1 LKIPGA
7 LKESCLSATIYC
19 IYPYYIVKM
28 TDSNSSTSNSNATVY
43 DCKGTIQDAF
53 ELLYK
58 IEQSNKGVAAAAKR
72 KAYKGA
78 LDKLAEISAITSE
91 EDLLPFR
98 GKAKDGGSIYQRA
111 LEILTTG
118 TCAVLEEA
126 YAAENKDV
134 WAAYDIFME
143 LHGVGPSMAY
153 ELASMGLRTIEDLK
167 KAVADGTITLNRTQS
182 IGLKYHDK
190 ITERIPREEMEE
202 HEAILKKVAAD
213 AGCPQ
218 CDIVGSYRRGRPNSG
233 DIDMLLCT
241 KDSKMMDTMVEILTK
256 GYYIREKLAHG
267 AHKFMGICRL
277 GKLPFRRLDIL
288 LTPPEEYGY
297 ALLHFTGSDKFN
309 IKVRQ
314 HAITLGY
321 SLNEHRLMAIDGHK
335 PLHAVSPKGETTEHT
350 LSIIPENSKSAKNAS
365 PKIRSKPVPDLRTEA
380 EILAFLGIKFVEP
393 KDRET
398 IEALTLVA

>member
-1 LKIPGA
+1 
-7 LKESCLSATIYC
+7 
-19 IYPYYIVKM
+19 
-28 TDSNSSTSNSNATVY
+28 
-43 DCKGTIQDAF
+43 
-53 ELLYK
+53 
-58 IEQSNKGVAAAAKR
+58 
-72 KAYKGA
+72 
-78 LDKLAEISAITSE
+78 
-91 EDLLPFR
+91 
-98 GKAKDGGSIYQRA
+98 
-111 LEILTTG
+111 
-118 TCAVLEEA
+118 
-126 YAAENKDV
+126 
-134 WAAYDIFME
+134 
-143 LHGVGPSMAY
+143 
-153 ELASMGLRTIEDLK
+153 
-167 KAVADGTITLNRTQS
+167 
-182 IGLKYHDK
+182 
-190 ITERIPREEMEE
+190 MEE

-297 ALLHFTGSDKFN
+297 ALLHFTGSDTFN

-314 HAITLGY
+314 HAITLGF
-321 SLNEHRLMAIDGHK
+321 SLNEL
-335 PLHAVSPKGETTEHT
+335 T
-350 LSIIPENSKSAKNAS
+350 LSILPENSKSANNAS

>member
-1 LKIPGA
+1 
-7 LKESCLSATIYC
+7 
-19 IYPYYIVKM
+19 M
-28 TDSNSSTSNSNATVY
+28 TDTNSSVSNSNESVC
-43 DCKGTIQDAF
+43 DCKATIHDAF
-53 ELLYK
+53 QILLA
-58 IEQSNKGVAAAAKR
+58 IEKKDKSAKGQAKTR
-72 KAYKGA
+72 AYQAA
-78 LDKLAEISAITSE
+78 LDKLALIESVTKR
-91 EDLLPFR
+91 EDLAPFW
-98 GKAKDGGSIYQRA
+98 GSDKKKPSSLYERA

-118 TCAVLEEA
+118 TCDVLEEA
-126 YAAENKDV
+126 DAADNKEI
-134 WAAYDIFME
+134 WAAYDVFME

-153 ELASMGLRTIEDLK
+153 ELAADGLRTIEDLK
-167 KAVADGTITLNRTQS
+167 KAVADGTITLNRTQT
-182 IGLKYHDK
+182 IGLKYHDN

-218 CDIVGSYRRGRPNSG
+218 CDIVGSYRRGRPDSG

-241 KDSKMMDTMVEILTK
+241 TDSKMLDKMVETLTK

-297 ALLHFTGSDKFN
+297 ALLYFTGSQKFN
-309 IKVRQ
+309 ILVRQ
-314 HAITLGY
+314 HALTLGY

-335 PLHAVSPKGETTEHT
+335 PLHT
-350 LSIIPENSKSAKNAS
+350 LSVLPKKEKKSKKGKKSKEEDEEDEDEEETRPKPIP
-365 PKIRSKPVPDLRTEA
+365 VLRTEA

-393 KDRET
+393 KDRES
-398 IEALTLVA
+398 IKSLELVA

>member
-1 LKIPGA
+1 
-7 LKESCLSATIYC
+7 
-19 IYPYYIVKM
+19 M
-28 TDSNSSTSNSNATVY
+28 TDTNSSASNSNESVC
-43 DCKGTIQDAF
+43 DCKATIQEAF
-53 ELLYK
+53 QALLN
-58 IEQSNKGVAAAAKR
+58 IEKKDKSPKGRAKTR
-72 KAYKGA
+72 AYQAA
-78 LDKLAEISAITSE
+78 LDKLALIKSVTKCK
-91 EDLLPFR
+91 DLAPFW
-98 GKAKDGGSIYQRA
+98 GSDEKKPSSLYERA

-118 TCAVLEEA
+118 TCDVLKEA
-126 YAAENKDV
+126 DAANNKDI
-134 WAAYDIFME
+134 WAAYDIFLE
-143 LHGVGPSMAY
+143 VHGIGTTLAY
-153 ELASMGLRTIEDLK
+153 DLAADGLRTIEDLK

-182 IGLKYHDK
+182 IGLKYHDN

-297 ALLHFTGSDKFN
+297 ALLYFTGSQKFN
-309 IKVRQ
+309 ILVRQ
-314 HAITLGY
+314 HALTLGY

-335 PLHAVSPKGETTEHT
+335 PLHT
-350 LSIIPENSKSAKNAS
+350 LSVIPKKEKKSKKSKES
-365 PKIRSKPVPDLRTEA
+365 KESKEGKEEDDEEEEKSRPKPIPVLRTEA

-393 KDRET
+393 KDREF
-398 IEALTLVA
+398 IEALTLIL

>member
-1 LKIPGA
+1 VCDCK
-7 LKESCLSATIYC
+7 ATI
-19 IYPYYIVKM
+19 
-28 TDSNSSTSNSNATVY
+28 
-43 DCKGTIQDAF
+43 QEAF
-53 ELLYK
+53 ELLLK
-58 IEQSNKGVAAAAKR
+58 IEEGNKGPEAGAKR
-72 KAYKGA
+72 KAYRGA
-78 LDKLAEISAITSE
+78 LEKLAEISAVTSE
-91 EDLLPFR
+91 EDLKTLR
-98 GKAKDGGSIYQRA
+98 GKAKDGGSLYQKA

-118 TCAVLEEA
+118 TCDVLKEA
-126 YAAENKDV
+126 DAANNKDI
-134 WAAYDIFME
+134 WAAYDIFLE
-143 LHGVGPSMAY
+143 VHGIGPTLAY
-153 ELASMGLRTIEDLK
+153 DLAADGLRTIEDLK

-182 IGLKYHDK
+182 IGLKYHDN

-218 CDIVGSYRRGRPNSG
+218 CDIVGSYRRGRPDSG

-297 ALLHFTGSDKFN
+297 ALLYFTGSQKFN
-309 IKVRQ
+309 ILVRQ
-314 HAITLGY
+314 HALTLGY
-321 SLNEHRLMAIDGHK
+321 SLNEHRLTPI
-335 PLHAVSPKGETTEHT
+335 
-350 LSIIPENSKSAKNAS
+350 SAKA
-365 PKIRSKPVPDLRTEA
+365 KPIPVLRTEA

-393 KDRET
+393 KDRES
-398 IEALTLVA
+398 IEALTLIL

>member
-1 LKIPGA
+1 VCDCK
-7 LKESCLSATIYC
+7 ATI
-19 IYPYYIVKM
+19 
-28 TDSNSSTSNSNATVY
+28 
-43 DCKGTIQDAF
+43 QEAF
-53 ELLYK
+53 ELLLK
-58 IEQSNKGVAAAAKR
+58 IEEGNKGPAAGAKR
-72 KAYKGA
+72 KAYRGA
-78 LDKLAEISAITSE
+78 LEKLAEISAITSE
-91 EDLLPFR
+91 EDLKSLR
-98 GKAKDGGSIYQRA
+98 GKAKDGGSLYQRA
-111 LEILTTG
+111 LEILITG
-118 TCAVLEEA
+118 TCDVLKEA
-126 YAAENKDV
+126 DAANNKDI
-134 WAAYDIFME
+134 WAAYDVFLE
-143 LHGVGPSMAY
+143 VHGIGPTLAY
-153 ELASMGLRTIEDLK
+153 DLAADGLRTIEDLK

-182 IGLKYHDK
+182 IGLKYHDN

-297 ALLHFTGSDKFN
+297 ALLYFTGSQKFN
-309 IKVRQ
+309 ILVRQ
-314 HAITLGY
+314 HALTLGY
-321 SLNEHRLMAIDGHK
+321 TLNEHRLMAIEGRKAK
-335 PLHAVSPKGETTEHT
+335 P
-350 LSIIPENSKSAKNAS
+350 IP
-365 PKIRSKPVPDLRTEA
+365 VLRTEA

-393 KDRET
+393 KDRES
-398 IEALTLVA
+398 IEALTLIL